1 MKIAQKKYS
10 NPFILFAVI
19 ILLILINIGAS
30 LFHTRIDF
38 TNEKRFTISS
48 STKKVIKKTKDKIT
62 VDVFLKGNYPSG
74 FKKLAS
80 STEDLLRDFQDITSN
95 KIQYRFISP
104 SEKVEGTDVLYS
116 DTLAAMGLLPINLTA
131 QVKGDQQQQ
140 YVYPFAL
147 VHCNERFLPVEIYKG
162 KTPLINFQDLNNAE
176 AMLEYNFANSI
187 AKIQQETKPEIGY
200 AIGNGE
206 PMDYSVYDLAEM
218 VLKPNYNLSIVNLST
233 QKFINPDF
241 KALIIAK
248 PTLAFTDQ
256 QKLEIDQYL
265 MNGGKLLFFI
275 DRLNA
280 EIDSLQIKNQ
290 VIAYDRELGLNDLL
304 FRYGV
309 RINPD
314 LVMDLQCDYLPFD
327 VNGNGQFE
335 FLPWN
340 YFPVLESANN
350 HPINKNLGFVAGR
363 FVNSIDTT
371 EVEGIKKTILLQT
384 SVNGRIMGTPALIS
398 GTENSTA
405 PEDEKFK
412 TPHIPVAVL
421 LEGKFKSF
429 FANRLSSELQDTLGK
444 YGMTFMPYAS
454 NRGKIIVAGDGDL
467 VLNQVVKG
475 NQPLPMGM
483 NAFTYGTQRQFPF
496 ANKEFLLNSL
506 DYLIDEN
513 GLSEAKGKEY
523 VVRLLDTKKV
533 NADKIYWQLLNIL
546 APILLMGLFAFIINW
561 IKKRKYTRK

>member
-1 MKIAQKKYS
+1 MKKALKKYS
-10 NPFILFAVI
+10 NPFVFFVII
-19 ILLILINIGAS
+19 ILLIVINIGAS

-48 STKKVIKKTKDKIT
+48 STKKVIKKTKDKIII
-62 VDVFLKGNYPSG
+62 DVFLKGNYPSG

-95 KIQYRFISP
+95 KIQYQFISP
-104 SEKVEGTDVLYS
+104 SEKVDGTDVLYS

-147 VHCNERFLPVEIYKG
+147 VHFNERILPVEIYKG

-176 AMLEYNFANSI
+176 AMLEFNFANAI

-206 PMDYSVYDLAEM
+206 PMDYSVYDLAET

-280 EIDSLQIKNQ
+280 EMDSLQIKNQ
-290 VIAYDRELGLNDLL
+290 VIAYDRELDLNDLL

-384 SVNGRIMGTPALIS
+384 SVNGRIIGTPALIS
-398 GTENSTA
+398 GTENSNA

-454 NRGKIIVAGDGDL
+454 NGSKLIVAGDGDL

-483 NAFTYGTQRQFPF
+483 NAYTYGTQRQFPF

-533 NADKIYWQLLNIL
+533 NAEKMYWQLLNIL
-546 APILLMGLFAFIINW
+546 SPILLMGLFVFIINW

>member
-1 MKIAQKKYS
+1 
-10 NPFILFAVI
+10 
-19 ILLILINIGAS
+19 
-30 LFHTRIDF
+30 
-38 TNEKRFTISS
+38 
-48 STKKVIKKTKDKIT
+48 
-62 VDVFLKGNYPSG
+62 
-74 FKKLAS
+74 
-80 STEDLLRDFQDITSN
+80 
-95 KIQYRFISP
+95 
-104 SEKVEGTDVLYS
+104 
-116 DTLAAMGLLPINLTA
+116 
-131 QVKGDQQQQ
+131 
-140 YVYPFAL
+140 
-147 VHCNERFLPVEIYKG
+147 
-162 KTPLINFQDLNNAE
+162 
-176 AMLEYNFANSI
+176 MLEYNFANAI

-241 KALIIAK
+241 KALLIVK
-248 PTLAFTDQ
+248 PKNAFTDQ

-265 MNGGKLLFFI
+265 MNGGKLLFFV

-280 EIDSLQIKNQ
+280 EMDSLQIKNQ

-309 RINPD
+309 RINPN

-340 YFPVLESANN
+340 YFPVLESSNN

-363 FVNSIDTT
+363 FVNSIDTS
-371 EVEGIKKTILLQT
+371 EVDGIKKTVLLQT

-398 GTENSTA
+398 GTENSSA

-429 FANRLSSELQDTLGK
+429 FANRLSSEMQDTLSK

-454 NRGKIIVAGDGDL
+454 HVGKLIVAGDGDL

-483 NAFTYGTQRQFPF
+483 NAYTYGTQRQFPF

-523 VVRLLDTKKV
+523 IVRLLDTKKV
-533 NADKIYWQLLNIL
+533 NAEKMYWQMLNIFS
-546 APILLMGLFAFIINW
+546 PILLMGFFTFIINW
-561 IKKRKYTRK
+561 IKKRKYTNK

>member
-1 MKIAQKKYS
+1 MKKSLKKYYNQFS
-10 NPFILFAVI
+10 VI
-19 ILLILINIGAS
+19 AIIIFLIATNIGAT

-48 STKKVIKKTKDKIT
+48 STKKIIQKTKDKIT

-104 SEKVEGTDVLYS
+104 SEKVEGTEVLYS

-147 VHCNERFLPVEIYKG
+147 VHFNERVLPVEIYKG
-162 KTPLINFQDLNNAE
+162 KTPIINFQDLNNAE
-176 AMLEYNFANSI
+176 AMLEYNFANAI
-187 AKIQQETKPEIGY
+187 AKIQQETKHEIGY

-280 EIDSLQIKNQ
+280 EMDSLQINNQ

-384 SVNGRIMGTPALIS
+384 SVNSRIMGTPALIS

-429 FANRLSSELQDTLGK
+429 FANRLSSEMQDTLSE

-454 NRGKIIVAGDGDL
+454 TGGKLIVAGDGDL

-523 VVRLLDTKKV
+523 IVRLLDTKKV
-533 NADKIYWQLLNIL
+533 NDEKMYWQMLNIL
-546 APILLMGLFAFIINW
+546 SPILLMGLFTFIINW
-561 IKKRKYTRK
+561 IKKRKYKLN

>member
-1 MKIAQKKYS
+1 MNKVIKRYNHQLALS
-10 NPFILFAVI
+10 ALI
-19 ILLILINIGAS
+19 ILLIVINIVAS
-30 LFHTRIDF
+30 LFHARIDF

-48 STKKVIKKTKDKIT
+48 STKKVIQKTKDKIT
-62 VDVFLKGNYPSG
+62 IDVFLKGNYPSG

-95 KIQYRFISP
+95 KIQYHFISP

-147 VHCNERFLPVEIYKG
+147 VHFNDRVLPVEIYKG

-176 AMLEYNFANSI
+176 AMLEYNFANAI

-241 KALIIAK
+241 KALLIVK
-248 PTLAFTDQ
+248 PKNAFTDQ

-265 MNGGKLLFFI
+265 MNGGKLLFFV

-280 EIDSLQIKNQ
+280 EMDSLQIKNQ

-309 RINPD
+309 RINPN

-340 YFPVLESANN
+340 YFPVLESSNN

-363 FVNSIDTT
+363 FVNSIDTS
-371 EVEGIKKTILLQT
+371 EVDGIKKTVLLQT

-398 GTENSTA
+398 GTENSSA

-429 FANRLSSELQDTLGK
+429 FANRLSSEMQDTLSK

-454 NRGKIIVAGDGDL
+454 HVGKLIVAGDGDL

-483 NAFTYGTQRQFPF
+483 NAYTYGTQRQFPF

-523 VVRLLDTKKV
+523 IVRLLDTKKV
-533 NADKIYWQLLNIL
+533 NAEKMYWQMLNIFS
-546 APILLMGLFAFIINW
+546 PILLMGFFTFIINW
-561 IKKRKYTRK
+561 IKKRKYTNK